1 MIWVAAMLS
10 SEALETM
17 WAFHARHVFGQGPN
31 AWHPT
36 AAYTIRTKEPGA
48 LANTIEPR
56 TLRGFR
62 DYLPRAMAARL
73 WLLER
78 ARQVYRSYGF
88 LPIDTPALEYSEIL
102 LGKGGAESDKLIYR
116 FTDHGGRDVA
126 LRFDLTVP
134 FARFAGQ
141 HIQELGTPFKR
152 YHMGPVW
159 RGENTGQGRYREF
172 WQCDF
177 DTIGTTSNAAD
188 IEIVLVI
195 HDLLVALG
203 FDRFQIRVNNRLLL
217 NGLLEDLGL
226 KDQSAHVLR
235 SLDKL
240 PKLGPEVTRDEIVS
254 GGVDSEKADR
264 VLAWAVRPSTTE
276 TLDALAAS
284 FKDNSQ
290 IQEGT
295 ARLLELF
302 AVAKRVGIGSERL
315 QLDLSIARG
324 LDYYTGTICETFLND
339 LPEIGSICSGGRYDN
354 LAGLYTKQVLPGV
367 GASLG
372 LDRLLA
378 AMEKLGQLPGGDSG
392 APVFIVQFDQK
403 HLADYFRMAQK
414 VHAAGWGAAVYPDA
428 KKIGAQLQY
437 AERGDFRVALIA
449 GPDEFAKGTWKIK
462 DLRHRAE
469 TVVTEAEVMAGI
481 AQILGEEPPHG
492 AANAA
497 NQSL

>member
-1 MIWVAAMLS
+1 
-10 SEALETM
+10 
-17 WAFHARHVFGQGPN
+17 
-31 AWHPT
+31 
-36 AAYTIRTKEPGA
+36 
-48 LANTIEPR
+48 LAETIEPR

-62 DYLPRAMAARL
+62 DYLPRAMAARE

-88 LPIDTPALEYSEIL
+88 LPIDTPALEYAEIL
-102 LGKGGAESDKLIYR
+102 LGKGGAESDKLVYR
-116 FTDHGGRDVA
+116 FLDHGDRDVA

-141 HIQELGTPFKR
+141 HIAELGTPFKR

-177 DTIGTTSNAAD
+177 DTIGTSSNAAD

-195 HDLLVALG
+195 HDLFVALG
-203 FDRFQIRVNNRLLL
+203 FEQFHIRVNNRLLL
-217 NGLLEDLGL
+217 NGLLQELGL
-226 KDQSAHVLR
+226 QERSAAVLR

-240 PKLGPEVTRDEIVS
+240 PKAGLESTRQEIVS
-254 GGVDSEKADR
+254 GGVDAEKTDR
-264 VLAWAVRPSTTE
+264 LLAWATGSAETTE
-276 TLDALAAS
+276 TLARLAGT
-284 FKDNSQ
+284 FKDNGQ
-290 IQEGT
+290 IQDGT
-295 ARLLELF
+295 ARLRELF
-302 AVAKRVGIGSERL
+302 DVALAVGVAPQRI

-339 LPEIGSICSGGRYDN
+339 LPEIGSVCSGGRYDN
-354 LAGLYTKQVLPGV
+354 LAGLYTRQRLPGV

-378 AMEKLGQLPGGDSG
+378 AMEKLGQLPGGDPP
-392 APVFIVQFDQK
+392 APVFIVQFDPA
-403 HLADYFRMAQK
+403 HLADYFRMAEK
-414 VHAAGWGAAVYPDA
+414 VRALGWGAVVFPDA

-437 AERGDFRVALIA
+437 AERHDFRVALIA

-462 DLRHRAE
+462 DLRRRLE
-469 TVVTEAEVMAGI
+469 TVVAESEVAAGI
-481 AQILGEEPPHG
+481 AHILSERPP
-492 AANAA
+492 
-497 NQSL
+497 S